1 MIFKRISWRSGGHRM
16 EGNEDIVVS
25 LLYCIIVVLL
35 LYVLPMNYLDVCVDV
50 VFAPCYLNYLFVL

>member
-1 MIFKRISWRSGGHRM
+1 M

-50 VFAPCYLNYLFVL
+50 VFAP